1 MHLLRPESATFVPH
15 PFQPRRGAEDTS
27 PREQF
32 DASTPARYVSVR
44 QSQAEHPDGGY
55 MALRDRFR
63 GLTLA
68 DSLALRVNE
77 DPQRP
82 FVAFEDRRL
91 TYAQLDAQADALA
104 AALHELGIEA
114 GDRIALTLPNWPEF
128 VVSAFAAAKL
138 GAVIV
143 PLNPRFTSPELQYML
158 RHSESVAVVTAE
170 NWEGTDYLAR
180 FEQFLGVLPDLQYV
194 FSVGEEDLWYDD
206 RIHQFEDLVSSGEG
220 RSYPKWE
227 GSADEPFAI
236 LYTSGTMGKPK
247 GVQLTH
253 ENLMANAALSADA
266 LGLRADDV
274 VFGVNTLFNAFGIG
288 TGVLGTMVAGASL
301 VLHEGYDADEVLR
314 IVQRER
320 VTVFHGVPTNF
331 ILALNAGGGAGAS
344 GTLRTGVVAGAPVS
358 DELVHRIQRELVPGI
373 RVGYGMTETG
383 NLVSVNTPEDPPGKQ
398 VATVGRPLPEVEV
411 RVIDVDGSVLPVES
425 VGEVAVRGP
434 GVMRGY
440 YRQPGETAQVFTA
453 DGFFL
458 TGDLGMVDEEGF
470 LHLIGRR
477 KEMIIRG
484 GFNVYP
490 REVEDRLHAHP
501 AVLDVAVVGLPDEI
515 LGEVACACIVPVEGA
530 IVTGEEIRDFCREV
544 LADYK
549 VPDLVRFLDSFPLT
563 GSGKVRRVELARII
577 SAEES
582 SRR

>member
-1 MHLLRPESATFVPH
+1 
-15 PFQPRRGAEDTS
+15 
-27 PREQF
+27 
-32 DASTPARYVSVR
+32 
-44 QSQAEHPDGGY
+44 

-77 DPQRP
+77 DPRRP

-91 TYAQLDAQADALA
+91 SYAQVDAQADALA

-143 PLNPRFTSPELQYML
+143 PLNPRFTPPELQYML

-194 FSVGEEDLWYDD
+194 LSVGEEDLWYDD
-206 RIHQFEDLVSSGEG
+206 RIHQFEDLVSSGAG
-220 RSYPKWE
+220 RPYPKWK

-266 LGLRADDV
+266 LGLRPDDV

-301 VLHEGYDADEVLR
+301 VLHEGYDASEALD
-314 IVQRER
+314 IVRRER

-331 ILALNAGGGAGAS
+331 ILALNEGGGTGEGVA
-344 GTLRTGVVAGAPVS
+344 LRTGVVAGAPVPE
-358 DELVHRIQRELVPGI
+358 ELVQRIQRELVPGI

-383 NLVSVNTPEDPPGKQ
+383 NLVSVNTPDDPPGKQ

-411 RVIDVDGSVLPVES
+411 RVIDVDGSVLPIES

-501 AVLDVAVVGLPDEI
+501 AVLDVAVVGLPDDI

-530 IVTGEEIRDFCREV
+530 IVTGGEIRDFCREV

-549 VPDLVRFLDSFPLT
+549 VPDLVRFLDEFPLT

>member
-1 MHLLRPESATFVPH
+1 
-15 PFQPRRGAEDTS
+15 
-27 PREQF
+27 
-32 DASTPARYVSVR
+32 
-44 QSQAEHPDGGY
+44 

-91 TYAQLDAQADALA
+91 TYAQVDAQADALA

-194 FSVGEEDLWYDD
+194 LSVGEEDLWYDD

-220 RSYPKWE
+220 RPYPRWE

-266 LGLRADDV
+266 VGLRADDV

-301 VLHEGYDADEVLR
+301 ILHEGYEAAQALD
-314 IVQRER
+314 IVRREK

-331 ILALNAGGGAGAS
+331 VLALNEGGAKG
-344 GTLRTGVVAGAPVS
+344 GTLRTGVVAGAPVPE
-358 DELVHRIQRELVPGI
+358 ELVQRIQRELVPGI

-383 NLVSVNTPEDPPGKQ
+383 NLVAVNTPDDPPGKQ

-470 LHLIGRR
+470 LHIIGRR

>member
-1 MHLLRPESATFVPH
+1 
-15 PFQPRRGAEDTS
+15 
-27 PREQF
+27 
-32 DASTPARYVSVR
+32 
-44 QSQAEHPDGGY
+44 

-91 TYAQLDAQADALA
+91 TYAQVDAQADALA

-138 GAVIV
+138 GAVVV
-143 PLNPRFTSPELQYML
+143 PLNPRFTPPELQYML

-194 FSVGEEDLWYDD
+194 LSVGEEDLWYDD

-220 RSYPKWE
+220 RAYPRWQ

-266 LGLRADDV
+266 VGLVPDDV

-301 VLHEGYDADEVLR
+301 VLHEGYDPAQALQVVE
-314 IVQRER
+314 RER

-331 ILALNAGGGAGAS
+331 VLALGAGAGRTP
-344 GTLRTGVVAGAPVS
+344 GTLRTGVVAGAPVPE
-358 DELVHRIQRELVPGI
+358 ELVQRIQRELVPGI

-383 NLVSVNTPEDPPGKQ
+383 NLVSVNTPADPPGKQ
-398 VATVGRPLPEVEV
+398 VATVGRPLPESDV
-411 RVIDVDGSVLPVES
+411 RIIDVDGSVLPVES
-425 VGEVAVRGP
+425 VGEVAVKGP

-440 YRQPGETAQVFTA
+440 YRQPGETAQVFTT
-453 DGFFL
+453 DGYFL

-470 LHLIGRR
+470 LHIIGRR

-563 GSGKVRRVELARII
+563 GSGKVRRVELSRMI

>member
-1 MHLLRPESATFVPH
+1 
-15 PFQPRRGAEDTS
+15 
-27 PREQF
+27 
-32 DASTPARYVSVR
+32 
-44 QSQAEHPDGGY
+44 

-77 DPQRP
+77 DPRRP

-91 TYAQLDAQADALA
+91 TYAQVDAQADALA

-143 PLNPRFTSPELQYML
+143 PLNPRFTPPELQYML

-194 FSVGEEDLWYDD
+194 LSVGEEDLWYDD

-220 RSYPKWE
+220 RPYPRWE
-227 GSADEPFAI
+227 GNADEPFAI

-266 LGLRADDV
+266 VGLRADDV

-301 VLHEGYDADEVLR
+301 VLHEGYDAAAVLE
-314 IVQRER
+314 IVKRER

-331 ILALNAGGGAGAS
+331 VLALNEAGGRSAG

-358 DELVHRIQRELVPGI
+358 EELVQRIQRELVPGI

-383 NLVSVNTPEDPPGKQ
+383 NLVSVNTPDDPPGKQ
-398 VATVGRPLPEVEV
+398 VATVGRPLPEVEI
-411 RVIDVDGSVLPVES
+411 RIIDVDGSVLPVES

-470 LHLIGRR
+470 VHLIGRR

-549 VPDLVRFLDSFPLT
+549 VPDLVRFLDGFPLT
-563 GSGKVRRVELARII
+563 GSGKVRRVELSRII